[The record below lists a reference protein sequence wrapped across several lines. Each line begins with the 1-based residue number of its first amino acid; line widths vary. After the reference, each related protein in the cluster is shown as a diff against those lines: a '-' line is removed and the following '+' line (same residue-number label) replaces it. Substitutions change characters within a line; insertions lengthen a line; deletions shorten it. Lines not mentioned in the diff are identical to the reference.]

1 MAATLTTVAQHAEV
15 SLATAS
21 RVFSDPG
28 RVAAGTRQRVLAAA
42 HLLGYRASGQPGART
57 FGLVIPDVSNA
68 VFARLIKSAQDYA
81 WPGRHRMLLADTAE
95 YVDREREQIAA
106 LAEATDGIIVCSPR
120 IPGAEI
126 QRLAGPVP
134 LVLINGELEGTPH
147 IYMDARDGLIKAVEH
162 LGALAHRRI
171 AYVPGPAQAWANCER
186 FTAVSDACAQ
196 AGIELVTVGNQAASV
211 DGGLAAAASVVATA
225 ATAVVAYND
234 LVAIGVI
241 AGARTLGR
249 RCPEDLSVV
258 GVDDLDLAAA
268 MQPGLTSVRVGI
280 ERSGPL
286 ALDLLLAQVS
296 GRPCPTE
303 AVSLGSQLIVRGSTF
318 TASSRER

>member
-1 MAATLTTVAQHAEV
+1 MPASLTAVARHADV

-42 HLLGYRASGQPGART
+42 HLLGYQQTGQPGSRT

-81 WPGRHRMLLADTAE
+81 WPGRHRMLLADTGE
-95 YVDREREQIAA
+95 YDEREREQIAA
-106 LAEATDGIIVCSPR
+106 LADVADGIIVCSPR
-120 IPGAEI
+120 ISGAEVR
-126 QRLAGPVP
+126 RLAGTVP
-134 LVLINGELEGTPH
+134 LVLINGELEGAPQ
-147 IYMDARDGLIKAVEH
+147 IQMAAQDGLAKAVEH
-162 LGALAHRRI
+162 LGALGHQRI
-171 AYVPGPAQAWANCER
+171 VYVPGRAQAWANRER
-186 FTAVSDACAQ
+186 FSALTQACAESD
-196 AGIELVTVGNQAASV
+196 IDLVTVGNQAATV

-234 LVAIGVI
+234 LVAVGVI
-241 AGARTLGR
+241 AGARRLGR
-249 RCPEDLSVV
+249 QCPEDLSVV
-258 GVDDLDLAAA
+258 GVDDLDIAAA
-268 MQPGLTSVRVGI
+268 MEPGLTSVRVGI

-286 ALDLLLAQVS
+286 ALDLLLQQLS
-296 GRPCPTE
+296 GRPCATG

-318 TASSRER
+318 IASSRER